1 MRRFTAEQLRTF
13 ATVVE
18 EKTFEEAAPVL
29 GVSASAV
36 SQRIKAMEQS
46 CGQILL
52 RRSNPVEPTDPGAT
66 VLRLAKQIELLT
78 VESERELT
86 GGDQAR
92 RLAIASNSDSL
103 ATGLL
108 DALASVP
115 RDERIYCEVH
125 REDERHSSALLR
137 SGSVM
142 GALTVDP
149 QPVQGC
155 SVEVLGSTRYFIA
168 ASPDFI
174 DHFFPGADGL
184 PYMLTEQRLR
194 EAPVIQF
201 ERKDIMLDDMVQL
214 LAESHG
220 LRPQTQAPRVYIP
233 SSTQYYRSVLLGMGW
248 GAVPDLQAE
257 EALERGEL
265 IKLVDRPIDIPIYWQ
280 RWTIDSPALQTLTE
294 AIRATAHARLRQ

>member
-1 MRRFTAEQLRTF
+1 MKRFTAEQLRTF

-29 GVSASAV
+29 RVSASAI
-36 SQRIKAMEQS
+36 SQRIKAMEEA

-52 RRSNPVEPTDPGAT
+52 RRSNPVEPTEPGRA

-78 VESERELT
+78 LESERELT

-103 ATGLL
+103 ATWLL
-108 DALASVP
+108 DALASIP
-115 RDERIYCEVH
+115 RHERLYCEVH

-137 SGSVM
+137 SGGVM

-155 SVEVLGSTRYFIA
+155 SVELLGSTRYFIA
-168 ASPDFI
+168 ASPDFVN
-174 DHFFPGADGL
+174 HFFPAFFKSPSL
-184 PYMLTEQRLR
+184 LTEDQLR

-233 SSTQYYRSVLLGMGW
+233 SSTQYYRAVSLGMGW

-257 EALERGEL
+257 GALASGEL
-265 IKLVDRPIDIPIYWQ
+265 VRLVDRPIDIPIYWQ

-294 AIRATAHARLRQ
+294 AIRATARQRLRQ

>member
-1 MRRFTAEQLRTF
+1 MKRFSAEQLRTF

-29 GVSASAV
+29 RVSASAI
-36 SQRIKAMEQS
+36 SQRIKAMEQA

-52 RRSNPVEPTDPGAT
+52 RRSNPVEPTDPGRT

-78 VESERELT
+78 LESERELT
-86 GGDQAR
+86 GGDEAR

-103 ATGLL
+103 ATWLL
-108 DALASVP
+108 DALASIP
-115 RDERIYCEVH
+115 REERIYCEVH

-137 SGSVM
+137 SGGVM
-142 GALTVDP
+142 GALTADP

-155 SVEVLGSTRYFIA
+155 SVELLGSTRYVIA

-174 DHFFPGADGL
+174 DWYFPDFLDGTRR
-184 PYMLTEQRLR
+184 LTEQQLAQ
-194 EAPVIQF
+194 APVIQF
-201 ERKDIMLDDMVQL
+201 ERKDIMLDDMVRV

-220 LRPQTQAPRVYIP
+220 LRPQEQAPRVYIP
-233 SSTQYYRSVLLGMGW
+233 SSTQYYKSIRLGMGW
-248 GAVPDLQAE
+248 GAVPDLQAD
-257 EALERGEL
+257 EALASGEL
-265 IKLVDRPIDIPIYWQ
+265 VTLMDRPIDIPIYWQ

-294 AIRATAHARLRQ
+294 AIRGTAHAKLRQ